1 MKVPSADVAE
11 VTKEKIIGYLLNPL
25 HPDGAGK
32 AKFFGSLGFR
42 ADEWQVFAA
51 ALKRMVEKQPVTE
64 SVESSHGQKYI
75 VDGPIE
81 TPSGKSPLVRTI
93 WIVYSGSSIPRLVTA
108 YPREEA

>member
-1 MKVPSADVAE
+1 MKPR
-11 VTKEKIIGYLLNPL
+11 VTKEKIIEYLLNPL

-42 ADEWQVFAA
+42 GDEWRVLAA
-51 ALKRMVEKQPVTE
+51 ALKRMLAEQPVTE

-81 TPSGKSPLVRTI
+81 TSSRKSPLVRTV
-93 WIVYSGSSIPRLVTA
+93 WIMDRGSPVPRLVTA
-108 YPREEA
+108 YPREEGV